1 MTRILVAE
9 DSATQAV
16 QIRGLL
22 EQEHYQVDVVAD
34 GKQALRRLTVG
45 EKPDLVLTDMMMPEM
60 DGLDLVKA
68 IRVHHASIPVILMTA
83 QGTDALAIE
92 ALEEGAAGY
101 VPKSQLSQRVMDEI
115 ERVLH
120 AARLNRSYELLLG
133 SLLRNEFVFDLPNDV
148 ALFDPLV
155 DLLQQMMVGMKLCD
169 STERVR
175 VGVALEHALLNA
187 LYRGNLEISSGEMQ
201 ASREVLVQG
210 GTVDLVEQR
219 RSQLPYRDRRIHL
232 HARMSTDEARFVI
245 RDEGPGFDTVKLP
258 KLTDPDSLAQA
269 GGRGLLLIQT
279 FMDEVT
285 FNDQGNEVTLIKRRD
300 ADRGSRG

>member
-22 EQEHYQVDVVAD
+22 EREHYQVDLVSD
-34 GKQALRRLTVG
+34 GKQALRRLTSG
-45 EKPDLVLTDMMMPEM
+45 EKPDLILTDMMMPEM

-68 IRVHHASIPVILMTA
+68 VRVHHTSIPVILMTA

-92 ALEEGAAGY
+92 ALEEGAASY
-101 VPKSQLSQRVMDEI
+101 VSKSQLSQRLIDEI

-120 AARLNRSYELLLG
+120 AARVDRSYEMLLG
-133 SLLRNEFVFDLPNDV
+133 SLLRNEFIFELPNDV

-169 STERVR
+169 STGRVR

-187 LYRGNLEISSGEMQ
+187 LYRGNLEISPAEMQ
-201 ASREVLVQG
+201 ACRELLVQG
-210 GTVDLVEQR
+210 GGADLVEQR

-232 HARMSTDEARFVI
+232 HVRMSTDEARFVI

-258 KLTDPDSLAQA
+258 KLSDPDSLAQT
-269 GGRGLLLIQT
+269 GGRGLLLMQT

-285 FNDQGNEVTLIKRRD
+285 FNDQGNEVTMVKRRD
-300 ADRGSRG
+300 VDRSARG